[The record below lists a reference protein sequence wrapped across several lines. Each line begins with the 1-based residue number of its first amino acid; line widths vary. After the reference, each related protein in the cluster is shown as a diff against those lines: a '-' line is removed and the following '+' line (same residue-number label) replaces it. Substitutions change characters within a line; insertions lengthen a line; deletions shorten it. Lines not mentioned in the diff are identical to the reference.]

1 MPTPRFT
8 PQVRSIQPEP
18 RPAEQGGQTIT
29 TEIVEVGEGL
39 SGYLIRGFSTPTRA
53 GLILNDGDLVSVLW
67 QQSKPFMIL
76 NLQSSKGPG
85 TDEPFG
91 GGPVVEELF
100 IIGDSGKKE
109 VYFRNDKQ
117 VTNLKLRIVLG
128 EDPVDVRWGQ
138 DMNNFVVVTG
148 KPTADDLTA
157 QSLHPKNFLRTV
169 KRYHVFALTSTVVRK
184 HGLGGKKP
192 TPKRKRIVEP
202 YADQTVLYQMQ
213 TTLDHQQNLE
223 GTNVRN
229 EWTLAATP
237 SGGPAD
243 AALDTTLNTVVV
255 TNVDGPGAA
264 ELDVT
269 NDHKLDEILNGVNT
283 DVSLYYGDVEDF
295 GCDLQ
300 GVFFLSVRAKFWKI
314 SEPVEGATTNSQNVT
329 VLQQDDI
336 TPCEIDVS
344 SESSSLSAGFTA
356 FNEAENVGVRSQ
368 GEAQYF
374 VVKFGLPAPTVLWSS
389 MAAKIVMSNV
399 SRAASAF
406 HYFTTFEKFVG
417 TTFDNPFVPPFTPIT
432 DVTIDAALTNNCL
445 ANPYVPP
452 STYGLDH
459 FPNGF
464 PFVETLTDEFANGYL
479 SRRMTLI
486 DETRL
491 PFVDSDPLLVG
502 EEASP
507 VTLSFAKAF
516 QTFDPP
522 NNISPGHPA
531 NYSQTW
537 NGVGSAVLSFNPGT
551 NERVFGISRIDH
563 VVRTY
568 VPSPTWSYRLRMARI
583 LDAGHPKPLP
593 ALKPVVAV
601 VVDRLRCTNPTSIP
615 PVFEKQLGFFVFN
628 TKGNMLTLMPFTATD
643 TAETVQDEFAN
654 GFKLDDGSEITIL
667 SGNRSHV
674 LWTLSTLAERTA
686 NVRHIKLSSLATVT
700 GETRAVGDNWPEFEP
715 HRFKILNVDA
725 ALYEAREKTPLD
737 VKARRFVDAWDFK
750 TKKPTLNQVAS
761 GYPKPTLP
769 GAGMLKDLPP
779 EITPNPD
786 PIGQYHAVNDR
797 AILGGKWDV
806 KDNAIPLV

>member
-18 RPAEQGGQTIT
+18 RPGPEQGGQTIT

-53 GLILNDGDLVSVLW
+53 GLILQDGDAVSVLW
-67 QQSKPFMIL
+67 KSGQPFMIL
-76 NLQSSKGPG
+76 NLQHQKGPG

-100 IIGDSGKKE
+100 IVPVAGKKE
-109 VYFRNDKQ
+109 VFFRNDKQ
-117 VTNLKLRIVLG
+117 VTNLKLRTVLG

-148 KPTADDLTA
+148 QPTADDLTA
-157 QSLHPKNFLRTV
+157 QGLHPKNFLRTV

-202 YADQTVLYQMQ
+202 YADQTVLYRMQ
-213 TTLDHQQNLE
+213 TTLDHQENLE
-223 GTNVRN
+223 GTNVKN

-237 SGGPAD
+237 SGGPAN
-243 AALDTTLNTVVV
+243 AALDTTLNGITV
-255 TNVDGPGAA
+255 TNVAGPGAA
-264 ELDVT
+264 LLDVT
-269 NDHKLDEILNGVNT
+269 NEHKLAEILNGVN
-283 DVSLYYGDVEDF
+283 DDISLYYGDVEDF

-300 GVFFLSVRAKFWKI
+300 GVFFLSARVKFWKI
-314 SEPVEGATTNSQNVT
+314 SEPVDGASENSQNVT
-329 VLQQDDI
+329 VLHEDDI

-344 SESSSLSAGFTA
+344 SESSTLSAGFTA
-356 FNEAENVGVRSQ
+356 FNEAETPGVRSQ

-374 VVKFGLPAPTVLWSS
+374 VVKFGLPAPSVLWSS
-389 MAAKIVMSNV
+389 MPSTIVMSNV

-406 HYFTTFEKFVG
+406 HYFTTFEKYVG
-417 TTFDNPFVPPFTPIT
+417 TTFDNPPVPPFTPIT
-432 DVTIDAALTNNCL
+432 DATIDASLTNNCL

-464 PFVETLTDEFANGYL
+464 PFVDTLTDEFANGYV

-486 DETRL
+486 DKDRL
-491 PFVDSDPLLVG
+491 PFVDSDPLMVG
-502 EEASP
+502 TEAPP

-522 NNISPGHPA
+522 NNVSPGHPA
-531 NYSQTW
+531 NYTQTW
-537 NGVGSAVLSFNPGT
+537 NALGSAVLSFNPGT

-568 VPSPTWSYRLRMARI
+568 VPSPTWSYRIRMLRT
-583 LDAGHPKPLP
+583 LDLGHPKPLP
-593 ALKPVVAV
+593 ALKPVIAV
-601 VVDRLRCTNPTSIP
+601 VVDRLRCTDQNSLP
-615 PVFEKQLGFFVFN
+615 PVFEKQLGFFVFD
-628 TKGNMLTLMPFTATD
+628 TKGNMITLMPFTMTG
-643 TAETVQDEFAN
+643 TGTVPDEFA
-654 GFKLDDGSEITIL
+654 GTSKLDDGLDIAIL

-674 LWTLSTLAERTA
+674 LWTLSTAAERTG
-686 NVRHIKLSSLATVT
+686 NVRHIKLSSIAVPT
-700 GETRAVGDNWPEFEP
+700 GETKAVGDNWPEFEP
-715 HRFKILNVDA
+715 NRFKILNLDA
-725 ALYEAREKTPLD
+725 ALYQAREKTVLG
-737 VKARRFVDAWDFK
+737 ARARKFIDAWDFK
-750 TKKPTLNQVAS
+750 TKKPTLSQSAP
-761 GYPKPTLP
+761 GYPKPILP

-779 EITPNPD
+779 EITPDPD

-797 AILGGKWDV
+797 AILGAKWDI